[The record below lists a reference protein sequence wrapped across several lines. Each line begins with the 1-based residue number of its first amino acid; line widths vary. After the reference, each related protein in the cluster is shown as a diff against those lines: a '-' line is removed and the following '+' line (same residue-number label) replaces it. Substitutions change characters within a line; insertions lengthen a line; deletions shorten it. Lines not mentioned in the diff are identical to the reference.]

1 MQYLQKSMGDEV
13 DFLPAN
19 KHGSFL
25 QDGSFTF
32 DVHSQAWPKYPV
44 QQVCNILAISQGKHE
59 GWSLFFCQQ
68 IHVRGFCFIDTII
81 LGVCVA
87 RYADKHQNL
96 LQVDIVILGEFN

>member
-1 MQYLQKSMGDEV
+1 MGDEV

-25 QDGSFTF
+25 QDDSFTF

-59 GWSLFFCQQ
+59 G
-68 IHVRGFCFIDTII
+68 
-81 LGVCVA
+81 
-87 RYADKHQNL
+87 
-96 LQVDIVILGEFN
+96 